1 MHDGC
6 GGSFENGKQ
15 VVDKIR
21 MMGFAGQ
28 YMPMPFEIKCEGCET
43 EFTMENFEGKCP
55 NCGMVF
61 GVTPCHAFDP
71 ANVMAAGVDY

>member
-21 MMGFAGQ
+21 MMGFNEQ
-28 YMPMPFEIKCEGCET
+28 LMPMPFEIKCKNCES
-43 EFTMENFEGKCP
+43 EFTMSEFEGKCP
-55 NCGMVF
+55 DCNMVY

-71 ANVMAAGVDY
+71 DNIMPAGVDY

>member
-28 YMPMPFEIKCEGCET
+28 FMPMPFEITCSNCEAV
-43 EFTMENFEGKCP
+43 FTMETFEGKCP

-71 ANVMAAGVDY
+71 ENVKAAGIEY

>member
-6 GGSFENGKQ
+6 AGSFENGQQ

-21 MMGFAGQ
+21 MMGFNGQ
-28 YMPMPFEIKCEGCET
+28 FMPVAFTIKCDNCGD
-43 EFTMENFEGKCP
+43 EFSMEHFEGKCP
-55 NCGMVF
+55 KCSMVY

-71 ANVMAAGVDY
+71 ANVMPAGIDY